1 MRCSRQ
7 TFVCPQGNVECL
19 TAPLSLSYNF
29 LTLSANRIRI
39 PTELFT
45 MRGPDTFPR
54 IDFDLDVKQNSNLSP
69 SSIKVTEEHFKLS
82 VESSQ
87 PNLAVVSIVLP
98 IVGKQDIEL
107 ELNMTIFNEEGFF
120 GTATASITIYATVDE
135 WEDF

>member
-1 MRCSRQ
+1 
-7 TFVCPQGNVECL
+7 
-19 TAPLSLSYNF
+19 
-29 LTLSANRIRI
+29 
-39 PTELFT
+39 